1 MGAGADGL
9 VDGAADCGW
18 QRDEDDLGAF
28 AAHAQ
33 HPMAVLFT
41 QVGNVRPGGLEDTQA
56 EQPEHRDQRK
66 VADVR

>member
-1 MGAGADGL
+1 VGAGADGL

-33 HPMAVLFT
+33 HPMAVIA
-41 QVGNVRPGGLEDTQA
+41 NPG
-56 EQPEHRDQRK
+56 R
-66 VADVR
+66 